1 MARSNLLIRNSVIE
15 AFQSINQRYHMAQK
29 ARAAAKKVKDR
40 WRAKEWYK
48 VYAPD
53 MFSRMELG
61 ETPAEDSDRLIGRVT
76 EATVQDLTGD
86 FSKMHIKLKFKVHD
100 VRGLDAH
107 TIFAGHN
114 LTSDYVRRLTR
125 RKRTKTD
132 TVVKVTT
139 KDGWGIAV
147 KPMAVSEQRIQASQE
162 TAIRRIMEEEIRRV
176 ASESTIGEFVRKLIM
191 GELSRA
197 VSDASRKIVP
207 IKRIEIRRSEVTSI
221 GRMPTPGE
229 ETPINASEPQEEA
242 GDAAEGKEAEAP
254 AEGASPTGDEEAPA
268 AEGSAAPE
276 APEKEGENASED
288 EAKQ

>member
-1 MARSNLLIRNSVIE
+1 
-15 AFQSINQRYHMAQK
+15 MAQK
-29 ARAAAKKVKDR
+29 PRAAAKKVKDR

-53 MFSRMELG
+53 MFSQMQLG
-61 ETPAEDSDRLIGRVT
+61 ETPAESSSHLVGRVT

-86 FSKMHIKLKFKVHD
+86 FSKMHIKLRFKVND

-162 TAIRRIMEEEIRRV
+162 TAIRRIMDDEIKRV

-191 GELSRA
+191 GDLSRA

-221 GRMPTPGE
+221 GKMPSPGE
-229 ETPINASEPQEEA
+229 ETPINAPEPQEET
-242 GDAAEGKEAEAP
+242 AAEDTDKPAEEAAAEAVSD
-254 AEGASPTGDEEAPA
+254 EASPAQQEDSAASGGDEAP
-268 AEGSAAPE
+268 PK
-276 APEKEGENASED
+276 PSESSDGD
-288 EAKQ
+288 EPTDEDKR